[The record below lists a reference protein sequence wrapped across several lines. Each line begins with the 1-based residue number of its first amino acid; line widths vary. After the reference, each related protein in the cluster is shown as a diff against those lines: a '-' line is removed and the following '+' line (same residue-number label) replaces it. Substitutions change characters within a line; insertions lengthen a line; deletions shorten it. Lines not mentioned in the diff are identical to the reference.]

1 MYTFKLY
8 AMHLLLLFTLLD
20 PYNFFKYI
28 REFDD
33 FLNTNVNI
41 PRIIMTYEDL
51 SHHPTDNVK
60 RLARFLGLDCSDEK
74 IAEVVKSCSFD
85 NMKKADAE
93 FKEEF
98 KGKRTKDGESAVF
111 RKGQIYKTKQKI
123 HVLPEKTLSLS

>member
-1 MYTFKLY
+1 
-8 AMHLLLLFTLLD
+8 
-20 PYNFFKYI
+20 
-28 REFDD
+28 
-33 FLNTNVNI
+33 
-41 PRIIMTYEDL
+41 MTYEDL

-98 KGKRTKDGESAVF
+98 KGKRSKDGESAVF

-123 HVLPEKTLSLS
+123 HVLPEKKRFRLHKFLPNAVLKSSEHKIM

>member
-1 MYTFKLY
+1 
-8 AMHLLLLFTLLD
+8 
-20 PYNFFKYI
+20 
-28 REFDD
+28 
-33 FLNTNVNI
+33 
-41 PRIIMTYEDL
+41 MTYEDL

-98 KGKRTKDGESAVF
+98 KGKRSKDGESAVF

-123 HVLPEKTLSLS
+123 HVLPEKNAFAYINFCQTPCLKAQNIKLCRE